1 MFHRYTKP
9 WMLQDIYTRLLMT
22 QINLAM
28 KTFEAGTIG
37 EMNIISRAKKYSLMF
52 GVFYLVWRL
61 LMTVILLNV
70 VQVEIWIQ
78 MMYENPYMK

>member
-28 KTFEAGTIG
+28 KTFEAGTTG
-37 EMNIISRAKKYSLMF
+37 EMNIISRAKKYSL
-52 GVFYLVWRL
+52 
-61 LMTVILLNV
+61 I
-70 VQVEIWIQ
+70 
-78 MMYENPYMK
+78 